1 MRKTL
6 LNSLLASALTV
17 SAGTAL
23 ADEHSIKVGTVAGP
37 ETEVMEV
44 AAEIAQ
50 REHGLSVEIIEFTD
64 YVTPNAALADG
75 SLDANA
81 YQHEPYM
88 RSMVEDR
95 GYDFA
100 VAGYTFVY
108 PIGAYSEKHDSIDEL
123 PEGAQIALPNDPS
136 NEGRALIL
144 MHNQG
149 LIELDDPRMWLV
161 EDFSSMQA
169 VQEATYDPEA
179 AVDSATIGVTAE
191 RAETDDTPGN
201 RVIAVADA
209 AWATDY
215 ITTYGALGPRTAE
228 ITGAAFPANG
238 ELFVNSVYWLAGT
251 EELIAATPR
260 SQDIRRIGAVSSTAE
275 WWIGGL
281 LVVGLPLLATAG
293 GVAVALVRRAG

>member
-6 LNSLLASALTV
+6 LNTVLASALTLA
-17 SAGTAL
+17 AGTAL
-23 ADEHSIKVGTVAGP
+23 ADEHAIKVGTVAGP

-50 REHGLSVEIIEFTD
+50 REYGLSVEIIEFTD

-100 VAGYTFVY
+100 IAGRTFVY
-108 PIGAYSEKHDSIDEL
+108 PIGAYSEKHDSIEAL

-149 LIELDDPRMWLV
+149 LIELDDPENLEATPLNVVGNPKDFRFREIEAAQLPRVLPDVDLAFINNTFAQPAGLTLDDALIKEGPESPYVNLIVVREGDQDREAIRQLV
-161 EDFSSMQA
+161 DAYQTEEVEAKAEELFGAQA
-169 VQEATYDPEA
+169 V
-179 AVDSATIGVTAE
+179 
-191 RAETDDTPGN
+191 PG
-201 RVIAVADA
+201 
-209 AWATDY
+209 WK
-215 ITTYGALGPRTAE
+215 
-228 ITGAAFPANG
+228 
-238 ELFVNSVYWLAGT
+238 
-251 EELIAATPR
+251 
-260 SQDIRRIGAVSSTAE
+260 
-275 WWIGGL
+275 
-281 LVVGLPLLATAG
+281 
-293 GVAVALVRRAG
+293 